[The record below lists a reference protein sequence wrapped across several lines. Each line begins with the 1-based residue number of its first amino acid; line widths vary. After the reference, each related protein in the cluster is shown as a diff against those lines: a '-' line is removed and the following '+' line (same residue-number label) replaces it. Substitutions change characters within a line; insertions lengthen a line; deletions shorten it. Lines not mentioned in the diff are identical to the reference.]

1 MADTILNERAGDI
14 TRITINQPENGNR
27 MSNPMAQEL
36 ADMMDEA
43 AKDSRLILLQ
53 GAGADFC
60 LGRAQMG
67 ARGEVQEAYVV
78 RGNTEVIFNV
88 YGAFR
93 RSQVPVVGAV
103 RGRAVGF
110 GCALAALCDIT
121 IASDN
126 SRFQFPE
133 MAHNIMPTLAMS
145 ALVDRMALKAI
156 MYMIYSTAEVDA
168 PNAMAWGLASRV
180 VPDRELESAVD
191 ELVAALEKSPMPAVM
206 AVKEYARSAV
216 TMHTEAANSFARN
229 LHATVNS
236 YSGMHEKKE

>member
-1 MADTILNERAGDI
+1 MANEITLERDGDV

-27 MSNPMAQEL
+27 LSNSMAQEL
-36 ADMMDEA
+36 ADKVDAA
-43 AKDSRLILLQ
+43 AKDSRLILLT
-53 GAGADFC
+53 GAGDDFC

-67 ARGEVQEAYVV
+67 QRGQVPEAYVM
-78 RGNTEVIFNV
+78 RENTEMIFNV
-88 YGAFR
+88 YGSFR
-93 RSQVPVVGAV
+93 RSRVPVIGAV

-126 SRFQFPE
+126 ARFQFPE
-133 MAHNIMPTLAMS
+133 MAHNIMPTMAMS
-145 ALVDRMALKAI
+145 ALVDRMSLKAI

-168 PNAMAWGLASRV
+168 ATALAWGLASHV
-180 VPDRELESAVD
+180 VPDRELQAAVD
-191 ELVAALEKSPMPAVM
+191 GLIAALKKSPLPAVM

-216 TMHTEAANSFARN
+216 TMDTEAANSFARN

-236 YSGMHEKKE
+236 YSGMR